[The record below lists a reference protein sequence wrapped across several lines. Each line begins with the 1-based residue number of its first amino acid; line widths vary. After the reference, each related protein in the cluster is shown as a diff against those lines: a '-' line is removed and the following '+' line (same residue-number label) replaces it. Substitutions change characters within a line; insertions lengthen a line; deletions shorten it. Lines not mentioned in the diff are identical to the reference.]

1 MVVTSAWFSAV
12 IAVWSLL
19 KEIYSL
25 VITVLGLNDG
35 ILLEGRQ
42 FMILVHFW
50 WGWDGFG
57 FSFLWIDAKLSG

>member
-1 MVVTSAWFSAV
+1 V

-35 ILLEGRQ
+35 IIGGTAIYDFGAFLVGLRWWFQ
-42 FMILVHFW
+42 FLVN
-50 WGWDGFG
+50 
-57 FSFLWIDAKLSG
+57 